1 MADTD
6 RHSNQSPMRTTVL
19 FPADLASWPDGSPLY
34 GYAHPDTGQILVLD
48 GSGDQPP
55 LDHPRA
61 VLLGWL
67 EPHAQGVVDVATA
80 DAPSLVVRREGDSLR
95 VWLGGQPCQAQPYD
109 LESALFS
116 RHTGLLEESRLL
128 DAGVIVC
135 GCGSVGGLAA
145 LELARSG
152 VGRFLLIDPDLLA
165 LENLC
170 RHPCGLADVG
180 RRKVDAI
187 AERIHQ
193 INPNAVVQV
202 QATTIERLDP
212 VLVQAFSTGP
222 SPAGGADDA
231 VASEQERPI
240 TLMLACADSRRADR
254 HAARLAAALELPFL
268 AIGLWEQ
275 AFAGEIFYSHPQQ
288 PMPCYG
294 CAFEELSQ
302 GLQGEQGTSDADGE
316 DRRGLQA
323 LSGKQESPR
332 RFYATEEALEKLD
345 FQPGLGID
353 IAYVTQIGLKLAL
366 DLLNLHS
373 PSYVPRLL
381 GKLSQFTLVCNSND
395 TRLGGERAEIFSHP
409 LQVTTS
415 IQVGYGQGCPPCRW
429 KG

>member
-1 MADTD
+1 V
-6 RHSNQSPMRTTVL
+6 RTTVL
-19 FPADLASWPDGSPLY
+19 FPADLTSWPDGSPLF
-34 GYAHPDTGQILVLD
+34 GYDHPDTGQMLVLGRGAD
-48 GSGDQPP
+48 LP
-55 LDHPRA
+55 LHHTQA
-61 VLLGWL
+61 MQLGWL
-67 EPHAQGVVDVATA
+67 EPHAPSVDEQALTA
-80 DAPSLVVRREGDSLR
+80 PPSLVVRREGESLR
-95 VWLGGQPCQAQPYD
+95 FWLDGKPCHAQPYD

-116 RHTGLLEESRLL
+116 RHTGLLEERRLK
-128 DAGVIVC
+128 DAGVIIC

-170 RHPCGLADVG
+170 RHPCGLGDVG

-212 VLVQAFSTGP
+212 AVVQAFA
-222 SPAGGADDA
+222 AGMGHPGETHLADTA
-231 VASEQERPI
+231 EQQRPI

-254 HAARLAAALELPFL
+254 HAARIAAALELPFL
-268 AIGLWEQ
+268 VIGLWER
-275 AFAGEIFYSHPQQ
+275 AFAGEIFYSHPAE

-302 GLQGEQGTSDADGE
+302 GGQGNQGSGE
-316 DRRGLQA
+316 MGGEERQILQA
-323 LSGKQESPR
+323 LSGKQEPQR
-332 RFYATEEALEKLD
+332 RFYATEAALEKLD

-366 DLLNLHS
+366 DLLNLNT
-373 PSYVPRLL
+373 PSYIPRLL

-395 TRLGGERAEIFSHP
+395 PRLGGERAEIFSHP

-429 KG
+429 RN

>member
-1 MADTD
+1 MPD
-6 RHSNQSPMRTTVL
+6 RPSPPQSHVRTTVL
-19 FPADLASWPDGSPLY
+19 FPADLAGWPDGSPLY
-34 GYAHPDTGQILVLD
+34 GYAHPDTGQTLVLD
-48 GSGDQPP
+48 SCGNQPP
-55 LDHPRA
+55 RHQPRA

-67 EPHAQGVVDVATA
+67 EPQATGNDELAAA
-80 DAPSLVVRREGDSLR
+80 DAPSLVVRRDGELLR
-95 VWLGGQPCQAQPYD
+95 FWLDGQPCQAQPYD

-116 RHTGLLEESRLL
+116 RHTCLLEERRLQ
-128 DAGVIVC
+128 DAGVIIC

-152 VGRFLLIDPDLLA
+152 VGRFLLIDPDLLS

-180 RRKVDAI
+180 RRKVDAT

-212 VLVQAFSTGP
+212 AVVQAFASGAEP
-222 SPAGGADDA
+222 SGEAQCAEAARQGG
-231 VASEQERPI
+231 PI

-268 AIGLWEQ
+268 AIGLWER
-275 AFAGEIFYSHPQQ
+275 AFAGEIFYSHPAE

-302 GLQGEQGTSDADGE
+302 GGQGNHGTGE
-316 DRRGLQA
+316 MGGEERQSLQA
-323 LSGKQESPR
+323 LSGKQESQR
-332 RFYATEEALEKLD
+332 RFYATEAALEKLD

-366 DLLNLHS
+366 DLLNLHT
-373 PSYVPRLL
+373 PSYAPRLL

-395 TRLGGERAEIFSHP
+395 PRLGGERAEIFSHP

-429 KG
+429 RD